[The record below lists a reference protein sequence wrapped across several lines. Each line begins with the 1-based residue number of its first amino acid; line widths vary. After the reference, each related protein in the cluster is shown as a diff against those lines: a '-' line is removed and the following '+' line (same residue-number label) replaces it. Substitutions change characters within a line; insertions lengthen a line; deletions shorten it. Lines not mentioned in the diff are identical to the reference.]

1 MARKADT
8 MANSVEVMSALRSAS
23 PSLFFSALVFS
34 MFVNLLMLTGPL
46 FMLQVYDR
54 VLGSRSEETLA
65 ALFALVAALFL
76 LMGIL
81 DFARGRVMARIGGR
95 LQKTLDAR
103 VFSATLKLSVARRE
117 RAVTG
122 TALRDLDSVQ
132 AFVSSSAFLAV
143 MDTPWTPVFLAAIFV
158 FHPWL
163 GWLAVAGG
171 GFLITITVINQLV
184 TFRTTRDAQVL
195 SERAHT
201 FAAEAR
207 MGSEA
212 VSGLGTPVCYAR
224 RLVVPVNVCQ

>member
-122 TALRDLDSVQ
+122 TALRDLELGPSIRFFFSISCSDGHSLDTGISGGNFCFPSV
-132 AFVSSSAFLAV
+132 AR
-143 MDTPWTPVFLAAIFV
+143 
-158 FHPWL
+158 
-163 GWLAVAGG
+163 VAGG
-171 GFLITITVINQLV
+171 CWWRLSDHNHGDQSARHVSKDERRSGS
-184 TFRTTRDAQVL
+184 FRTCPYLRCRGADGQRGRQ
-195 SERAHT
+195 RA
-201 FAAEAR
+201 
-207 MGSEA
+207 G
-212 VSGLGTPVCYAR
+212 YAR
-224 RLVVPVNVCQ
+224 CYG